1 MLEKRHSAKPASPS
15 DETSCVLRC
24 ELHSAKLLLSVFRPL
39 PSVVALGKVAES
51 GSEAEEGA
59 LTILTQANDKA
70 RSYTREAMQVHPW
83 FFLEQ
88 WSEVFSP
95 WIIYS
100 L

>member
-1 MLEKRHSAKPASPS
+1 MKRRVRFAVSYTWQSY
-15 DETSCVLRC
+15 CR
-24 ELHSAKLLLSVFRPL
+24 VFSGLCR
-39 PSVVALGKVAES
+39 VFVALGKVAES